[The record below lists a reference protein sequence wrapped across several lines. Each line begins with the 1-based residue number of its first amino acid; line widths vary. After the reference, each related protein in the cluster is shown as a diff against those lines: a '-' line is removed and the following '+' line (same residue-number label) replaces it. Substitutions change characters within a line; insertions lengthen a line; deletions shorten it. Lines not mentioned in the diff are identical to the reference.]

1 MFNFNYIGTEI
12 EEQVINITLKD
23 LNSKD
28 DLNCKDMQVI
38 TIIDAADMLQVCR
51 LIKQE
56 RIDEARKQW
65 ARMDTMPREEFGAA
79 IDDSV
84 GPTFLDWFDKR

>member
-1 MFNFNYIGTEI
+1 MFNFKYVGSEI
-12 EEQVINITLKD
+12 EEQVLKLTLKGLNSEND

-28 DLNCKDMQVI
+28 MQVL
-38 TIIDAADMLQVCR
+38 TIVDAADMFQVCR

-56 RIDEARKQW
+56 RINEAREKW
-65 ARMDTMPREEFGAA
+65 ARMDTLPREEFGAA